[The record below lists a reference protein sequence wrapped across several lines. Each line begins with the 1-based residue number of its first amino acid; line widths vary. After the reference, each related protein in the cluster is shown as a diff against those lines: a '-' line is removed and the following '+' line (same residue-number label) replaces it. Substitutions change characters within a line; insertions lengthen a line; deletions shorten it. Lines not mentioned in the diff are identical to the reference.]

1 MRKAK
6 IVQLWEERRRSGECT
21 YKQIVVNSSLID
33 HRNVFLHEK
42 YESIVLAWKK
52 GDFAWCL
59 RLAPQRLSLMQFPLC
74 PSFHEQSS
82 KLHLSNSKQTPKHKN
97 CWAHYTFYISYLTQQ
112 KNWPYKMTCEKE
124 RRKKE
129 NDPNDTKVPNLRVWQ
144 IQKFQFSR
152 QKSIVVL
159 WPFFGTKIELQ
170 NFKLIGKSVNWFIFS
185 LKIQNYSFEFLR
197 QKWPKYHCWFLALK
211 LKHLKWVCLT
221 FNERI
226 LRFCQNKT
234 SHESAILQFCAK
246 KSFSA
251 TASTGGDYVQKCSQK
266 LHKEYYKW

>member
-1 MRKAK
+1 M
-6 IVQLWEERRRSGECT
+6 
-21 YKQIVVNSSLID
+21 
-33 HRNVFLHEK
+33 FLHEK

-144 IQKFQFSR
+144 IQKIQFSR

-170 NFKLIGKSVNWFIFS
+170 NFKLIGKSVNCLIFS
-185 LKIQNYSFEFLR
+185 PKIQNYSLEKNLNFRAKNGQHFPVNYWRKNWTILIENPWNFSFL
-197 QKWPKYHCWFLALK
+197 
-211 LKHLKWVCLT
+211 HLRKELNFRAKNGRNMSGVKIET
-221 FNERI
+221 FKVSLLDFQWKNSKI
-226 LRFCQNKT
+226 LP
-234 SHESAILQFCAK
+234 E
-246 KSFSA
+246 
-251 TASTGGDYVQKCSQK
+251 
-266 LHKEYYKW
+266 

>member
-1 MRKAK
+1 
-6 IVQLWEERRRSGECT
+6 
-21 YKQIVVNSSLID
+21 
-33 HRNVFLHEK
+33 
-42 YESIVLAWKK
+42 
-52 GDFAWCL
+52 
-59 RLAPQRLSLMQFPLC
+59 
-74 PSFHEQSS
+74 
-82 KLHLSNSKQTPKHKN
+82 
-97 CWAHYTFYISYLTQQ
+97 
-112 KNWPYKMTCEKE
+112 MTCEKE

-185 LKIQNYSFEFLR
+185 QKIQNYSFEFLR

-221 FNERI
+221 FKERI

-246 KSFSA
+246 KIVLSHGLD
-251 TASTGGDYVQKCSQK
+251 GGWLCAKMQPKTTQRVLQMIS
-266 LHKEYYKW
+266 L